1 MQREEDDV
9 ADATSSQ
16 ELVRRFQNGHQ
27 ESLERLWA
35 RYLPRLKRWAHG
47 RLPRSGRGAA
57 STDDLIQDAFV
68 RSLAHLRT
76 IEPRSTH
83 GVFAYLRMIILNQ
96 VRDYARQGKR
106 RPPGEELQEM
116 DAVDTGPSVLDDL
129 VGRETMDRYTRAL
142 ATLAEEDQDIIL
154 AFVELRLKDK
164 ELAELFQKPSS
175 DAARMARNRAV
186 ARLARAMESF
196 EGARA
201 S

>member
-1 MQREEDDV
+1 M
-9 ADATSSQ
+9 ADATSTQ
-16 ELVRRFQNGHQ
+16 ELVRRFQTGHQ
-27 ESLERLWA
+27 ESLERLWS

-47 RLPRSGRGAA
+47 RLPRGGRSAA

-76 IEPRSTH
+76 LEPRSPH
-83 GVFAYLRMIILNQ
+83 GVFAYLRMIIMNQ
-96 VRDYARQGKR
+96 VRDYARQTKR
-106 RPPGEELQEM
+106 RPVGEELHEAH
-116 DAVDTGPSVLDDL
+116 AVDAGPSALDQV
-129 VGRETMDRYTRAL
+129 VGQETMDRYTRAL

-164 ELAELFQKPSS
+164 ELAELFQKPSP

-196 EGARA
+196 DGARA